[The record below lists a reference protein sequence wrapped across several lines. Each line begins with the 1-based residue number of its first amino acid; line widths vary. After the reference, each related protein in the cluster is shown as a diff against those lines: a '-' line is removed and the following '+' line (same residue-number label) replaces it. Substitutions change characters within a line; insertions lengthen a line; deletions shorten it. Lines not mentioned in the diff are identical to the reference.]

1 MVRSPVAANLL
12 MLLIILGGLASTSS
26 IRRQIFPDFQSDRIE
41 VIIELPGA
49 GPREVETGLVLRVE
63 DSLKDLQSLERIHS
77 TAAQGEARV
86 SAQIRRGSPV
96 HDTLADVRARI
107 DSIDTFPADIERPN
121 VRLVLRSQQALGVV
135 VSGDLNE
142 VALRRLAEDLR
153 QDLLGL
159 PDVTKVDILGARR
172 WEISVEIAE
181 SQLRRLGLSLEQV
194 ADAIRQG
201 SSDLP
206 AGLLELGGREA
217 QLRSDHRALTRAEL
231 ARLPL
236 VSRPDGAIVSLGDV
250 ATLQDG
256 LAERRQWTLLDGR
269 PALVLS
275 ISRVGSQDVLRIADQ
290 VQEFVTQKRRSLPET
305 VGLVLWQDES
315 RFFRSQIELLMRN
328 AVAGFLL
335 VLLTLSLFLH
345 WRLAWWVS
353 LGVPISFCGTF
364 WFMPAFG
371 MSFNLISLFAL
382 ILVLGIVVDDAI
394 IVGERIFQLIEDGV
408 EAVEAAARGVHEVSA
423 PVFVSVLTTLI
434 AFAPMLFI
442 PGKTGPAMAAIA
454 GAVILTLLFSLIES
468 LLILPHHLSGHSI
481 RTKEK
486 PSRME
491 RLRSGAASRLNAV
504 RDRWY
509 LPWLDRSLRR
519 RALTWIV
526 GALMLLVSLLP
537 VMTGHLRFTFFPP
550 VEAENMVAIV
560 DLPSGAAP
568 KATEQILLK
577 IAEGADSPDAEPS
590 DTQSPLS
597 NTLIS
602 VGHQPFVA
610 QQILAS
616 TGRTV
621 EIVGSSLGEVNVALK
636 PLEDRQANASDLLA
650 EWRQRVGPL
659 EDVEH
664 LRYESSMFS
673 AGPTVALELAA
684 VDLEILRDAAKAV
697 ESALLKLPGVVDI
710 SNSLG
715 PGPREI
721 NITPLPLAHT
731 LGLSSREIARQTR
744 HAYFGIEAQRS
755 QRNQDEL
762 RIRVSYSKS
771 ERDSLLFLR
780 QLPIRTPSGHFVP
793 LENVARLDFRTGLN
807 TITRING
814 RRVAEITAAAAPDA
828 DPRAILETVESKVL
842 PSVLAGFPEVE
853 HRRSGGLEDQSKA
866 IGGLVRGF
874 FFAIFGIYIVLALFC
889 GSFLQPIVVVAAVPF
904 GLIGAFWGH
913 ALLGLELNIYSFFG
927 IIALS
932 GVIVNDSLVLVGFYN
947 QARSQG
953 HGVYKALQL
962 AGRAR
967 FRPILLT
974 SITTFAGLAPLML
987 ERSLQAQF
995 LIPMAV
1001 SIAFGLLV
1009 ASVLILFLVPAAL
1022 ALFDRRDLRSET
1034 AAPPGSEELDSEH
1047 APLISEQPELGLP
1060 EQENLLISSGD
1071 IDSRPTG
1078 RY

>member
-12 MLLIILGGLASTSS
+12 MLLIILGGLASIGS

-41 VIIELPGA
+41 VTIELPGA

-77 TAAQGEARV
+77 TAAQGEARI

-96 HDTLADVRARI
+96 HETLADVRARI

-121 VRLVLRSQQALGVV
+121 VKLVLRSQQALGVV
-135 VSGDLNE
+135 VSGDLDE
-142 VALRRLAEDLR
+142 VALRRLAEEIR
-153 QDLLGL
+153 RGLLEL

-172 WEISVEIAE
+172 WEISVDMPE
-181 SQLRRLGLSLEQV
+181 SELRRLGLSLEQV
-194 ADAIRQG
+194 AEAIRQG

-206 AGLLELGGREA
+206 AGRLELGGRES
-217 QLRSDHRALTRAEL
+217 QLRSDHRALTRSDL

-236 VSRPDGAIVSLGDV
+236 ISRSDGSIVLLGEV
-250 ATLQDG
+250 ATLRDG
-256 LAERRQWTLLDGR
+256 LAEKRQWTLLDGR
-269 PALVLS
+269 PALMLS
-275 ISRVGSQDVLRIADQ
+275 ISRVGSQDVLRIAEE
-290 VQEFVTQKRRSLPET
+290 VQGFVADKRRSLPDSIS
-305 VGLVLWQDES
+305 LLLWQDES
-315 RFFRSQIELLMRN
+315 RFFRSQIELLVRN

-353 LGVPISFCGTF
+353 LGVPISFFGTF
-364 WFMPAFG
+364 WWMPAFG

-394 IVGERIFQLIEDGV
+394 IVGERVFQLIEQGV
-408 EAVEAAARGVHEVSA
+408 EGAEAAARGVHEVSA

-468 LLILPHHLSGHSI
+468 VLILPHHLSGS
-481 RTKEK
+481 TKTRSD
-486 PSRME
+486 PGPME
-491 RLRSGAASRLNAV
+491 RLRSAASSRLNAV

-509 LPWLDRSLRR
+509 LPWLARSLKL
-519 RALTWIV
+519 RAMTWIV
-526 GALMLLVSLLP
+526 GVLLLVISLLP
-537 VMTGHLRFTFFPP
+537 LLTGHLRFTFFPP

-560 DLPSGAAP
+560 ELASGTTPS
-568 KATEQILLK
+568 ATEQALRQ
-577 IAEGADSPDAEPS
+577 IADGAAADSQPEGMP
-590 DTQSPLS
+590 SPLS

-621 EIVGSSLGEVNVALK
+621 EIVGASLGEVNVALRPAEAREAK
-636 PLEDRQANASDLLA
+636 ASHLLA
-650 EWRQRVGPL
+650 GWRQRVGSVAG
-659 EDVEH
+659 VEH

-673 AGPTVALELAA
+673 AGPTVSLELTSP
-684 VDLEILRDAAKAV
+684 DLDDLRDAASAM
-697 ESALLKLPGVVDI
+697 EAALLKLPGVLDI

-715 PGPREI
+715 AGPREI
-721 NITPLPLAHT
+721 NITPLPAAHT
-731 LGLSSREIARQTR
+731 LGLSSRDIARQTR

-755 QRNQDEL
+755 QRDQDEL
-762 RIRVSYSKS
+762 RIRVSYAKS
-771 ERDSLLFLR
+771 ERDSLEFLR
-780 QLPIRTPSGHFVP
+780 HLPILTPAGHFVP
-793 LENVARLDFRTGLN
+793 LESVARLDFRTGLH

-814 RRVAEITAAAAPDA
+814 KRVAEIAGSAAPHG
-828 DPRAILETVESKVL
+828 DPKTILSTLESEVL
-842 PSVLAGFPEVE
+842 PSVLADFPNVK
-853 HRRSGGLEDQSKA
+853 HRWAGGQEDQSKA

-874 FFAIFGIYIVLALFC
+874 FFAMFGIYIVLALFC
-889 GSFLQPIVVVAAVPF
+889 GSFFQPLVVVAAVPF

-913 ALLGLELNIYSFFG
+913 TLLGLDLNIYSFFG

-947 QARSQG
+947 QARAQG
-953 HGVYKALQL
+953 HAVHEALHL

-974 SITTFAGLAPLML
+974 SFTTFAGLAPLML

-1009 ASVLILFLVPAAL
+1009 ASLLILFLVPATL
-1022 ALFDRRDLRSET
+1022 ALFDRRDLPAEPASPNPIDED
-1034 AAPPGSEELDSEH
+1034 LDSKHLPLTSGPLKSDPLEH
-1047 APLISEQPELGLP
+1047 
-1060 EQENLLISSGD
+1060 ENLLISSGD
-1071 IDSRPTG
+1071 IDSQPTG